1 MLRSAD
7 SLKSVG
13 GELADMTVKVWMVFE
28 AVGPSEEGVEQSIR
42 DHINTL
48 SEDKGVEVIESDE
61 EDVEHMENPHPS
73 LEEGYSKVAEIRV
86 EFDSFSRAL
95 ETVINYG
102 PTYVQVEGPDSFQ
115 MNLKDAQ
122 DSLQTVA
129 NTMHEYAQKG
139 AGGVVVS
146 RQTDEQ
152 TS

>member
-1 MLRSAD
+1 
-7 SLKSVG
+7 
-13 GELADMTVKVWMVFE
+13 MVFE
-28 AVGPSEEGVEQSIR
+28 AVGPNKEGVEQSMK
-42 DHINTL
+42 DHISSL
-48 SEDKGVEVIESDE
+48 SGDKGVEVIEQDE
-61 EDVEHMENPHPS
+61 EEIQHMEDPHPS
-73 LEEGYSKVAEIRV
+73 LDEGYSKVAEIRA

-102 PTYVQVEGPDSFQ
+102 PTYLQFEEPDSFR
-115 MNLKDAQ
+115 MDLKDAQ
-122 DSLQTVA
+122 ESLQTVA